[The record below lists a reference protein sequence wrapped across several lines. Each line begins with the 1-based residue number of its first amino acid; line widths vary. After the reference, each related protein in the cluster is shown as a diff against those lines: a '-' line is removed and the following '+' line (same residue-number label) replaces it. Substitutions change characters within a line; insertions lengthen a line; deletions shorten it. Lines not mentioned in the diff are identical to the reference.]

1 MSADKMKLYG
11 YFRSST
17 SFRARIALNL
27 KGLDY
32 DQVALHLR
40 KGEQRGA
47 DYLALNPQGL
57 VPALALEGAAGQA
70 LITQSLAIA
79 EYLDEVHPEP
89 PLLPAD
95 PLGRAR
101 VRSIAYAIACDI
113 HPLNNL
119 RVLTYLTGTL
129 GQPPEAQG
137 DWFRHWVA
145 VEFAALERR
154 LAAEP
159 ETGRYCHGDAV
170 TLADVCLAPQVV
182 NGRRFDCDMAPYPT
196 IRRIF
201 ESCMELPAFVAAAP
215 QNQPDA
221 E

>member
-1 MSADKMKLYG
+1 MKLYN

-17 SFRARIALNL
+17 SFRVRIALNL
-27 KGLDY
+27 KGLDFEY
-32 DQVALHLR
+32 LPLHLR
-40 KGEQRGA
+40 HGEQRSP
-47 DYLALNPQGL
+47 DYLARNPQGL
-57 VPALALEGAAGQA
+57 VPSLEVEAPEGT
-70 LITQSLAIA
+70 LFITQSLAIV
-79 EYLDEVHPEP
+79 EYLEECHPEP

-95 PLGRAR
+95 PAGRAR
-101 VRSIAYAIACDI
+101 VRAIAYAIACDL

-119 RVLTYLTGTL
+119 RVLTRLTRDL
-129 GQPPEAQG
+129 GLPQEAQG

-145 VEFAALERR
+145 VEFAALESR
-154 LAAEP
+154 LAAEQ
-159 ETGRYCHGDAV
+159 EIGRFCHGDRV
-170 TLADVCLAPQVV
+170 SLADICLVPQVV

-201 ESCMELPAFVAAAP
+201 ETCMEIPAFARAAP

>member
-1 MSADKMKLYG
+1 MKLHN

-17 SFRARIALNL
+17 SFRVRIALAL
-27 KGLDY
+27 KRLPYDY
-32 DQVALHLR
+32 VSHHLR
-40 KGEQRGA
+40 RGEQRTEA
-47 DYLALNPQGL
+47 YLALNPQGL
-57 VPALALEGAAGQA
+57 VPTLELEDKGGRALLP
-70 LITQSLAIA
+70 QSLAII
-79 EYLDEVHPEP
+79 EYLDEVHPAP

-95 PLGRAR
+95 PRGRAR
-101 VRSIAYAIACDI
+101 VRGLAYAIACDL

-119 RVLTYLTGTL
+119 RVLQYLVGPL
-129 GQPPEAQG
+129 GQPPEVQG
-137 DWFRHWVA
+137 AWFRHWVA
-145 VEFAALERR
+145 VEFAALEQR

-159 ETGRYCHGDAV
+159 ETGQFCHGDRPG
-170 TLADVCLAPQVV
+170 LADLCLVPQVI

-201 ESCMELPAFVAAAP
+201 EACMEIPAFVAAAP